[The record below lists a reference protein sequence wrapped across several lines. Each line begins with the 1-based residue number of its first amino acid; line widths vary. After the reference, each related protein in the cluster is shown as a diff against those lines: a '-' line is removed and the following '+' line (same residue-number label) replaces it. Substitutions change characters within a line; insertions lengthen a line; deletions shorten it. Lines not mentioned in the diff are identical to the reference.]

1 MCGIVA
7 YNGKS
12 NAQERIIHGLEKLEY
27 RGYDSAGIAVVD
39 NGALKYVKS
48 AGRLQNLKD
57 KLEQNPVD
65 GNCGIGHTRWAT
77 HGVPNEI
84 NSHPHLNTKED
95 IALVHNGIIE
105 NFSTLKEELIADGYT
120 FKTETDTEVIAN
132 LLDKHY
138 DGNLSSTVEKV
149 ISLLRGT
156 FALAIISS
164 RDPGTLVAAR
174 RENPLILGIAEDGV
188 FAASDVPA
196 LLNYTRDVIYIENDE
211 VATIQNDGSYSI
223 RKFGEEVEKEI
234 HHIEWSM
241 ESASKDGFDH
251 FMIKEIYE
259 QPKVLKD
266 CLLRK
271 VKNDFVDLGETSFT
285 KEEILGFDKIYMS
298 ACGTAFHASEIG
310 KRAIEDA
317 IGKEV
322 TAEIASEFK
331 YNMPFLTENSLLI
344 IVSQSG
350 ETLDTLTVLREAKDR
365 GAKVLAITNVVGSS
379 IDRESD
385 KVIYCDAGPEISVA
399 STKAYSTQLLSLYLL
414 ALDFGYKLGTYDKE
428 FVTDIVKEFESLP
441 EKVEKMFDSRDSIRE
456 IAKTIANKK
465 SMFFLGRGLDYL
477 SAKEGALKLKE
488 ISYINAVAMPSGEL
502 KHGSIALIEEGV
514 PVVTLL
520 SQMELFEKSIS
531 NIKEIKAR
539 GAYTIAI
546 ASEENSALRS
556 VADEV
561 ILIPKTHDMYMPLL
575 AVLPQ
580 QILAYETSVILGN
593 DVDKPRNLAKSV
605 TVE

>member
-84 NSHPHLNTKED
+84 NSHPHLNTKEN